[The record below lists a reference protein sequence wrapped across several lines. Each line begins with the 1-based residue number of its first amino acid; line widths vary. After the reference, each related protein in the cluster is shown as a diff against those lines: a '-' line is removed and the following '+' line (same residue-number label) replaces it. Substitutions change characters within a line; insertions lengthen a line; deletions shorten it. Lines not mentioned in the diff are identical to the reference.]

1 MSSVAAAKL
10 RSLFS
15 AGSELGLHFGPF
27 SAVLVF
33 CAHWNRAAVASS
45 YENMA
50 NPALV
55 LVAVV
60 HRGMFVGGEWDVVSE
75 TLQGVATLCV
85 HSAEK
90 KKQEPALLSLNVIL
104 KHKHMGR

>member
-50 NPALV
+50 NPVLV

-60 HRGMFVGGEWDVVSE
+60 HRGMFVGGGVGRRLRNAAGCCYSVCPLCREKE
-75 TLQGVATLCV
+75 TRTR
-85 HSAEK
+85 
-90 KKQEPALLSLNVIL
+90 VIVL
-104 KHKHMGR
+104 ECDFETQTHG